1 MTASAVSNTL
11 TARQLCCY
19 RSHRPLFDPV
29 AFELTSG
36 TGLYV
41 GGPNGSG
48 KTTLLRCLVGL
59 SDNYEGEVC
68 WGGLDTRQSA
78 QAFRSELLYLGHLP
92 ACNTQLT
99 PLENLE
105 WWSALHAQHMLAD
118 GREAAL
124 ARCAAALGELG
135 LAAYLDTPCYR
146 LSAGQL
152 RRVALAR
159 LALSRHA
166 LWVLDEPFTAIDSDG
181 VLRLQQ
187 RMSEH
192 LAAGNTLVVTSHQPL
207 IIDALQQL
215 NLQPLA
221 HGAGARTPSEGPG

>member
-1 MTASAVSNTL
+1 MTAAADSNAL
-11 TARQLCCY
+11 TAKQLRCY
-19 RSHRPLFDPV
+19 RSHRPLFD
-29 AFELTSG
+29 ALSFELEPGS
-36 TGLYV
+36 GLYI

-48 KTTLLRCLVGL
+48 KTTLLRALVGL
-59 SDNYEGEVC
+59 SDNYDGQVQ
-68 WGGLDTRQSA
+68 WGGVDTRRCSWQ
-78 QAFRSELLYLGHLP
+78 FRNSLLYLGHLP

-105 WWSALHAQHMLAD
+105 WWSALHAQQLFAHS
-118 GREAAL
+118 REAGL
-124 ARCAAALGELG
+124 QRCAAALRELG
-135 LAAYLDTPCYR
+135 LSAYLDTPCYR

-159 LALSRHA
+159 LTLSQHP

-187 RMSEH
+187 QMSAH

-207 IIDALQQL
+207 SIDGLQQL
-215 NLQPLA
+215 TLKPCAADEVLLQ
-221 HGAGARTPSEGPG
+221 